1 LCKRH
6 IFTER
11 LPGVAAPWARRTAR
25 LADRLTAVGLALGGS
40 AGVRL
45 GRKFALVACRN
56 TLLSVIRQAPMPVVV
71 TPSVLGVDD
80 WALRKRDTYGTVLVD
95 LERTTR
101 WRYFRAAR
109 RTRWLRGCA
118 STPVPG

>member
-1 LCKRH
+1 
-6 IFTER
+6 
-11 LPGVAAPWARRTAR
+11 
-25 LADRLTAVGLALGGS
+25 VGLALGGS

-95 LERTTR
+95 LERTAR
-101 WRYFRAAR
+101 WRYLAR
-109 RTRWLRGCA
+109 TNE
-118 STPVPG
+118 TPFWYV